1 MAPTSDPGAALTHM
15 ETRMTITRRAA
26 LGVAI
31 VGLLVMLGAGPN
43 GALAHREKHTPAQLK
58 AFEELFLEQVKI
70 GDLLFHGD
78 EATQKRMGVTLS
90 KRRFLTLGTTA
101 ACVADGIFGDA
112 VGARQGLPV
121 GSSDPEER
129 ATLERLHLP
138 RLRLPTRASNG
149 AKVPIVVEMSHPMEP
164 DHYITRLDVVNERD
178 PIPSKG
184 VFHFTPAN
192 GQVFLAFQARM
203 NEGTSQVSVTAECT
217 KHGRWSSTQSITV
230 ADGTGGC
237 ASTPLPARTGGPDI
251 HPPRIR
257 IPQLVR
263 EGRIRRDALI
273 DVQLA
278 IRHPSRTG
286 LAVRD
291 GRFIQHS
298 EPFYLAELEVFYGA
312 ERVRR
317 FAMTPAVSDDPFIT
331 FRLRAGREE
340 SLQVRFTN
348 SRGQRSEATHPVRL
362 S

>member
-1 MAPTSDPGAALTHM
+1 MTPHSASGADALS
-15 ETRMTITRRAA
+15 R
-26 LGVAI
+26 
-31 VGLLVMLGAGPN
+31 
-43 GALAHREKHTPAQLK
+43 
-58 AFEELFLEQVKI
+58 
-70 GDLLFHGD
+70 
-78 EATQKRMGVTLS
+78 
-90 KRRFLTLGTTA
+90 RRFLTLVTTA

-164 DHYITRLDVVNERD
+164 DHYITRLEVVNERD

-203 NEGTSQVSVTAECT
+203 DEGTSQVSVTAECT

-237 ASTPLPARTGGPDI
+237 ASAPLPARTGGPDI

-312 ERVRR
+312 ERVSR

-348 SRGQRSEATHPVRL
+348 SRGQRFEATHPVPL

>member
-1 MAPTSDPGAALTHM
+1 
-15 ETRMTITRRAA
+15 
-26 LGVAI
+26 
-31 VGLLVMLGAGPN
+31 
-43 GALAHREKHTPAQLK
+43 
-58 AFEELFLEQVKI
+58 
-70 GDLLFHGD
+70 
-78 EATQKRMGVTLS
+78 
-90 KRRFLTLGTTA
+90 
-101 ACVADGIFGDA
+101 
-112 VGARQGLPV
+112 
-121 GSSDPEER
+121 
-129 ATLERLHLP
+129 
-138 RLRLPTRASNG
+138 
-149 AKVPIVVEMSHPMEP
+149 MEP
-164 DHYITRLDVVNERD
+164 DHYITRLEVVNERD

-237 ASTPLPARTGGPDI
+237 ASAPLPARTGGPDI

-312 ERVRR
+312 ERVSR
-317 FAMTPAVSDDPFIT
+317 FAMTPAISDDPFIT
-331 FRLRAGREE
+331 FRLRADREE
-340 SLQVRFTN
+340 SFRFL
-348 SRGQRSEATHPVRL
+348 SRIVAGSASRRRTRFGCRDRRRRRVTLGRTALYLHTGRNFAVL
-362 S
+362 GLL